1 MLKGIEFFPIF
12 NIWLD
17 CRLLIINHCDVHYNN
32 KGYTFMNMFEW
43 LNKKFSYTFALCFFT
58 IFGGWMSAVFGYY
71 LGTSFILSDYNEMI
85 TLAIKWLPLS
95 VLIPTLLHYVTF
107 GLLTPI
113 RIPAFLKPLR
123 DINNAFKDGM
133 LNTSLNDETLQV
145 LYVQL
150 SHLPMYNM
158 IAASLFGTLC
168 GFFLMGFGY
177 YDMNTAGMLTI
188 AKMKAGIKM
197 VTIGVLVV
205 VVLYGMSTYLLTEII
220 TNQHRALVY
229 QELRRRNINVYPRG
243 LIGLRIKFGFF
254 IILMI
259 ITLLTFAAMM
269 EQHRLYEETR
279 YINILTYLFISVISG
294 VFLMY
299 INSDSVMRILVEMG
313 IVTKRI
319 SSGQDAWFR
328 VMSYE
333 REFAEIE
340 YSILEMAK
348 EIEEHRKNMEL
359 KVEQRTEELR
369 EALSSLKEKDD
380 MIQKQLEIASNIQ
393 RSILP
398 GRIDDW
404 NELKLSVRYIAME
417 KIGGDF
423 YDVYQIKGDKLGIL
437 VADVSGHGIPAALIT
452 SMAKISFSSATQQY
466 DSPKRVFQEVNQNIL
481 EHIKTQDYMTAFF
494 VVIDDDY
501 NVTYANASHQKAI
514 LIRSDEG
521 RTELLDTNGLFI
533 GAIEEARETYEE
545 KETKLKYGDRLILYT
560 DGIPEAANVER
571 EEYSVDRLQEV
582 SLKNRH
588 LPLEDFTSYII
599 EDVQRFK
606 GKAPVEDD
614 ITLLVI
620 ELARDEAVDIIKQA
634 KKLIDEHKYY
644 EAIDYLERSLA
655 LYPNNRKLIYNL
667 AKNYFRVNN
676 FGKASELIEQYLEMD
691 KRNKYAYYVGG
702 AAYYQMMNYEKAIQ
716 LLEKAQSLD
725 PNFTNAL
732 FALGMAYKKIGMYQD
747 ALQIFERVSN
757 IDPDN
762 KMALFEIN
770 EIRKGLA

>member
-1 MLKGIEFFPIF
+1 
-12 NIWLD
+12 
-17 CRLLIINHCDVHYNN
+17 
-32 KGYTFMNMFEW
+32 
-43 LNKKFSYTFALCFFT
+43 
-58 IFGGWMSAVFGYY
+58 
-71 LGTSFILSDYNEMI
+71 
-85 TLAIKWLPLS
+85 
-95 VLIPTLLHYVTF
+95 
-107 GLLTPI
+107 
-113 RIPAFLKPLR
+113 
-123 DINNAFKDGM
+123 
-133 LNTSLNDETLQV
+133 
-145 LYVQL
+145 
-150 SHLPMYNM
+150 
-158 IAASLFGTLC
+158 
-168 GFFLMGFGY
+168 
-177 YDMNTAGMLTI
+177 
-188 AKMKAGIKM
+188 
-197 VTIGVLVV
+197 
-205 VVLYGMSTYLLTEII
+205 
-220 TNQHRALVY
+220 
-229 QELRRRNINVYPRG
+229 
-243 LIGLRIKFGFF
+243 
-254 IILMI
+254 
-259 ITLLTFAAMM
+259 
-269 EQHRLYEETR
+269 
-279 YINILTYLFISVISG
+279 
-294 VFLMY
+294 
-299 INSDSVMRILVEMG
+299 
-313 IVTKRI
+313 
-319 SSGQDAWFR
+319 
-328 VMSYE
+328 
-333 REFAEIE
+333 
-340 YSILEMAK
+340 MAK
-348 EIEEHRKNMEL
+348 EIEEHRKNLEL

-369 EALSSLKEKDD
+369 EALASLKEKDD

-404 NELKLSVRYIAME
+404 NELKFSVRYIAME

-423 YDVYQIKGDKLGIL
+423 YDVYQMKGDKLGIL

-481 EHIKTQDYMTAFF
+481 EHIKTQDYMTAFL

-514 LIRSDEG
+514 VIRSDEG

-545 KETKLKYGDRLILYT
+545 KETKLKYGDRLLLYT
-560 DGIPEAANVER
+560 DGIPEAENMER
-571 EEYSVDRLQEV
+571 EEYSVERLQEV
-582 SLKNRH
+582 ALKNRH

-676 FGKASELIEQYLEMD
+676 FGKASELIEQYLAMD

-732 FALGMAYKKIGMYQD
+732 FALGMAYKKTGMYQD
-747 ALQIFERVSN
+747 ALQIFERVAN

>member
-1 MLKGIEFFPIF
+1 MFI
-12 NIWLD
+12 
-17 CRLLIINHCDVHYNN
+17 
-32 KGYTFMNMFEW
+32 FEW
-43 LNKKFSYTFALCFFT
+43 LSKKISYTFAVCFFT

-71 LGTSFILSDYNEMI
+71 LGTSFILSDYNEMNA
-85 TLAIKWLPLS
+85 LALKWLPLS
-95 VLIPTLLHYVTF
+95 VLIPTLLHYISF

-113 RIPAFLKPLR
+113 KIPAFLKPLR
-123 DINNAFKDGM
+123 DINKAFNNGT
-133 LNTSLNDETLQV
+133 LNPTLDDETLKNI
-145 LYVQL
+145 YVQL
-150 SHLPMYNM
+150 SHLPLYNM
-158 IAASLFGTLC
+158 IAAALFGAMC

-177 YDMNTAGMLTI
+177 YDMYTSGTLTI
-188 AKMKAGIKM
+188 VKMKTGIKA

-205 VVLYGMSTYLLTEII
+205 IILYAMSTYLLTEII
-220 TNQHRALVY
+220 SNQHRAFVY
-229 QELRRRNINVYPRG
+229 QELRQRNINIYPRG
-243 LIGLRIKFGFF
+243 LIGLRIKFSFF

-269 EQHRLYEETR
+269 EQYRLYEGAQ
-279 YINILTYLFISVISG
+279 YVNIITYMVISIIAG
-294 VFLMY
+294 IFVMY
-299 INSDSVMRILVEMG
+299 INSDSVMRVLLEMG
-313 IVTKRI
+313 VVTKNI
-319 SSGQDAWFR
+319 ASGQNAWFK
-328 VMSYE
+328 VMSHE
-333 REFAEIE
+333 KEFAEIE
-340 YSILEMAK
+340 YSILEMATQ
-348 EIEEHRKNMEL
+348 IEEHRKNLEL

-369 EALSSLKEKDD
+369 EALASLKEKDD

-404 NELKLSVRYIAME
+404 NELKFSVRYIAME

-423 YDVYQIKGDKLGIL
+423 YDVYQIKGDKLGVL

-501 NVTYANASHQKAI
+501 NIVYANASHQKAI
-514 LIRSDEG
+514 LVHSDEG
-521 RTELLDTNGLFI
+521 RVEFLDTNGLFI

-545 KETKLKYGDRLILYT
+545 KVTKLRYGDRLLLYT
-560 DGIPEAANVER
+560 DGIPEAANVDR
-571 EEYSVDRLQEV
+571 EEYSIERLQDAA
-582 SLKNRH
+582 LKNRH
-588 LPLEDFTSYII
+588 LPLEDFTSFII

-620 ELARDEAVDIIKQA
+620 ELARDEAVDIIKQS

-644 EAIDYLERSLA
+644 EAIDYLERSLT

-716 LLEKAQSLD
+716 LLERAQSID

-732 FALGMAYKKIGMYQD
+732 FALGMAYKKIGMSQD
-747 ALQIFERVSN
+747 ALQIFERVAN

-770 EIRKGLA
+770 EIRKK

>member
-1 MLKGIEFFPIF
+1 M
-12 NIWLD
+12 NI
-17 CRLLIINHCDVHYNN
+17 
-32 KGYTFMNMFEW
+32 FEW
-43 LNKKFSYTFALCFFT
+43 LNKKFSYTFALCFLT

-71 LGTSFILSDYNEMI
+71 LGTSFILSEYNEMHS
-85 TLAIKWLPLS
+85 LAVKWLPLS
-95 VLIPTLLHYVTF
+95 VLIPTLLHYITF
-107 GLLTPI
+107 GFLTPI
-113 RIPAFLKPLR
+113 GIPAFLKPLR
-123 DINNAFKDGM
+123 DINKAFKDGN
-133 LNTSLNDETLQV
+133 LDISLDDEKLQV

-158 IAASLFGTLC
+158 IAAALFGTLC
-168 GFFLMGFGY
+168 GFVLMGLGY
-177 YDMNTAGMLTI
+177 YDMLVNGTLTI
-188 AKMKAGIKM
+188 LKIKIGIKI

-220 TNQHRALVY
+220 TNPHRAMVY
-229 QELRRRNINVYPRG
+229 QELRRRNITIYPRG
-243 LIGLRIKFGFF
+243 LIGLRIKFSFF

-279 YINILTYLFISVISG
+279 YINILTYFFVSIIAG
-294 VFLMY
+294 IFLMY
-299 INSDSVMRILVEMG
+299 LNSDSVMRILTEMG

-319 SSGQDAWFR
+319 SSGQDAWFK
-328 VMSYE
+328 VMSHE

-340 YSILEMAK
+340 FSILEMAK
-348 EIEEHRKNMEL
+348 EIEEHRKNLEL

-369 EALSSLKEKDD
+369 VALESLKEKDD
-380 MIQKQLEIASNIQ
+380 LIQKQLEIASNIQ

-404 NELKLSVRYIAME
+404 NELKFSVRYIAME

-423 YDVYQIKGDKLGIL
+423 YDVYQMKGDKLGIL

-521 RTELLDTNGLFI
+521 KTELLDTNGLFI

-545 KETKLKYGDRLILYT
+545 KETKLRYGDRLLLYT
-560 DGIPEAANVER
+560 DGIPEAANMER
-571 EEYSVDRLQEV
+571 EEYSVERLVEV

-634 KKLIDEHKYY
+634 KRLIDEHKYY

-676 FGKASELIEQYLEMD
+676 FGKAAELVEQYLEMD

-747 ALQIFERVSN
+747 ALQIFERVAN

>member
-1 MLKGIEFFPIF
+1 MFI
-12 NIWLD
+12 
-17 CRLLIINHCDVHYNN
+17 
-32 KGYTFMNMFEW
+32 FEW
-43 LNKKFSYTFALCFFT
+43 LSKKVSYTFAVCFFT

-71 LGTSFILSDYNEMI
+71 LGTSFILSNYDELNA
-85 TLAIKWLPLS
+85 LALKWLPLS
-95 VLIPTLLHYVTF
+95 VLIPTLLHYISF
-107 GLLTPI
+107 GLLTPMK
-113 RIPAFLKPLR
+113 IPAFLKPLR
-123 DINNAFKDGM
+123 DINKAFNNGT
-133 LNTSLNDETLQV
+133 LNTSLDNETLQNI
-145 LYVQL
+145 YVQL
-150 SHLPMYNM
+150 SHFPLYNM
-158 IAASLFGTLC
+158 IAASLFGAMC

-177 YDMNTAGMLTI
+177 YDMYTSGTLTVV
-188 AKMKAGIKM
+188 KMKTGIKAI
-197 VTIGVLVV
+197 TIGVLVV
-205 VVLYGMSTYLLTEII
+205 IILYGMTTYLLTEII
-220 TNQHRALVY
+220 SNQHRAFVY
-229 QELRRRNINVYPRG
+229 QELRRRNINIYPRG
-243 LIGLRIKFGFF
+243 LIGLRIKFSFF

-269 EQHRLYEETR
+269 EQYRLYEGAQ
-279 YINILTYLFISVISG
+279 YVNIITYMVISIIAG
-294 VFLMY
+294 IFVMY
-299 INSDSVMRILVEMG
+299 INSDSVMRVLVEMG
-313 IVTKRI
+313 VVTKNI
-319 SSGQDAWFR
+319 ASGQNAWFK
-328 VMSYE
+328 VMSHE
-333 REFAEIE
+333 EEFAEIE

-348 EIEEHRKNMEL
+348 QIEEHRKNLEL

-369 EALSSLKEKDD
+369 EALASLKEKDD

-404 NELKLSVRYIAME
+404 NELKFSVRYIAME

-423 YDVYQIKGDKLGIL
+423 YDVYQIKGDKLGVL

-501 NVTYANASHQKAI
+501 NVVYANASHQKAI
-514 LIRSDEG
+514 LVRSDEG
-521 RTELLDTNGLFI
+521 RVEFLDTNGLFI

-545 KETKLKYGDRLILYT
+545 KVTKLRYGDRLLLYT
-560 DGIPEAANVER
+560 DGIPEAANVDR
-571 EEYSVDRLQEV
+571 EEYSIERLQDV
-582 SLKNRH
+582 ALKNRH
-588 LPLEDFTSYII
+588 LPLEDFTSFII

-620 ELARDEAVDIIKQA
+620 ELARDEAVDIIKQS

-644 EAIDYLERSLA
+644 EAIDYLERSLT

-702 AAYYQMMNYEKAIQ
+702 AAYYQMMNYDKAIQ
-716 LLEKAQSLD
+716 LLERAQSID

-732 FALGMAYKKIGMYQD
+732 FALGMAYKKMGMFQD
-747 ALQIFERVSN
+747 ALQIFERVAN

-770 EIRKGLA
+770 EIRKK

>member
-1 MLKGIEFFPIF
+1 M
-12 NIWLD
+12 NI
-17 CRLLIINHCDVHYNN
+17 
-32 KGYTFMNMFEW
+32 FEW
-43 LNKKFSYTFALCFFT
+43 LNRKFSYTFALCFLT
-58 IFGGWMSAVFGYY
+58 IFGGWMSAVFGYF
-71 LGTSFILSDYNEMI
+71 LGTSFILSEYQEMHY
-85 TLAIKWLPLS
+85 LAVKWLPLS
-95 VLIPTLLHYVTF
+95 VLIPTLLHYITF
-107 GLLTPI
+107 GFLTPLG
-113 RIPAFLKPLR
+113 IPALLKPLR
-123 DINNAFKDGM
+123 DINNAFKEGT
-133 LNTSLNDETLQV
+133 LNTSLSNNELQV
-145 LYVQL
+145 LYIQL

-158 IAASLFGTLC
+158 IAASLFGTMC
-168 GFFLMGFGY
+168 GFVLMGLGY
-177 YDMNTAGMLTI
+177 YDMVMHGTLTI
-188 AKMKAGIKM
+188 LKMKIGIKI

-220 TNQHRALVY
+220 VNPHRAQIY
-229 QELRRRNINVYPRG
+229 QELRKRNINIYPRG
-243 LIGLRIKFGFF
+243 LIGLRIKFSFF

-279 YINILTYLFISVISG
+279 YISILTYFLVSVVAG

-299 INSDSVMRILVEMG
+299 INSDSVMRILDEMG

-328 VMSYE
+328 IMSYE

-340 YSILEMAK
+340 FSILEMAK
-348 EIEEHRKNMEL
+348 EIEEHRKNLEL

-369 EALSSLKEKDD
+369 EALASLKEKDD

-404 NELKLSVRYIAME
+404 NELKFSVRYIAME

-437 VADVSGHGIPAALIT
+437 IADVSGHGIPAALIT

-501 NVTYANASHQKAI
+501 NVTYSNASHQKAI

-545 KETKLKYGDRLILYT
+545 KETKLKYGDRLLLYT
-560 DGIPEAANVER
+560 DGIPEAANMER
-571 EEYSVDRLQEV
+571 EEYSVERLLEI

-676 FGKASELIEQYLEMD
+676 FGKSSELIEQYLEMD

-732 FALGMAYKKIGMYQD
+732 FALGMAYKKVGMYQD
-747 ALQIFERVSN
+747 ALQIFERVAN

-770 EIRKGLA
+770 EIRKGLS

>member
-1 MLKGIEFFPIF
+1 MFI
-12 NIWLD
+12 
-17 CRLLIINHCDVHYNN
+17 
-32 KGYTFMNMFEW
+32 FEW
-43 LNKKFSYTFALCFFT
+43 LNKKVSYTFAVCFLT

-71 LGTSFILSDYNEMI
+71 LGTSFILSDYNEMNA
-85 TLAIKWLPLS
+85 LALKWLPLS
-95 VLIPTLLHYVTF
+95 VLIPTLLHYISF

-113 RIPAFLKPLR
+113 KIPAFLKPLR
-123 DINNAFKDGM
+123 DINKAFNNGT
-133 LNTSLNDETLQV
+133 LNTSLDDETLKNI
-145 LYVQL
+145 YVQL
-150 SHLPMYNM
+150 SHLPLYNM
-158 IAASLFGTLC
+158 IAAALFGAMC

-177 YDMNTAGMLTI
+177 YDMYTSGTLTI
-188 AKMKAGIKM
+188 VKMKTGIKA

-205 VVLYGMSTYLLTEII
+205 IILYAMSTYLLTEII
-220 TNQHRALVY
+220 SNQHRAFVY
-229 QELRRRNINVYPRG
+229 QELRQRNINIYPRG
-243 LIGLRIKFGFF
+243 LIGLRIKFSFF

-269 EQHRLYEETR
+269 EQYRLYEGAQ
-279 YINILTYLFISVISG
+279 YVNIITYMVISIIAG
-294 VFLMY
+294 IFVMY
-299 INSDSVMRILVEMG
+299 INSDSVMRVLLEMG
-313 IVTKRI
+313 VVTKNI
-319 SSGQDAWFR
+319 ASGQNAWFK
-328 VMSYE
+328 VMSHE
-333 REFAEIE
+333 KEFAEIE
-340 YSILEMAK
+340 YSILEMATQ
-348 EIEEHRKNMEL
+348 IEEHRKNLEL

-369 EALSSLKEKDD
+369 EALASLKEKDD

-404 NELKLSVRYIAME
+404 NELKFSVRYIAME

-423 YDVYQIKGDKLGIL
+423 YDVYQIKGDKLGVL

-501 NVTYANASHQKAI
+501 NIVYANASHQKAI
-514 LIRSDEG
+514 LVHSDEG
-521 RTELLDTNGLFI
+521 RVEFLDTNGLFI

-545 KETKLKYGDRLILYT
+545 KVTKLRYGDRLLLYT
-560 DGIPEAANVER
+560 DGIPEAANVDR
-571 EEYSVDRLQEV
+571 EEYSIERLQDAA
-582 SLKNRH
+582 LKNRH
-588 LPLEDFTSYII
+588 LPLEDFTSFII

-620 ELARDEAVDIIKQA
+620 ELARDEAVDIIKQS

-644 EAIDYLERSLA
+644 EAIDYLERSLT

-716 LLEKAQSLD
+716 LLERAQSID

-732 FALGMAYKKIGMYQD
+732 FALGMAYKKIGMSQD
-747 ALQIFERVSN
+747 ALQIFERVAN

-770 EIRKGLA
+770 EIRKK

>member
-1 MLKGIEFFPIF
+1 MFI
-12 NIWLD
+12 
-17 CRLLIINHCDVHYNN
+17 
-32 KGYTFMNMFEW
+32 FEW
-43 LNKKFSYTFALCFFT
+43 LNKKVSYTFAVCFLT

-71 LGTSFILSDYNEMI
+71 LGTSFILSDYNEMNA
-85 TLAIKWLPLS
+85 LALKWLPLS
-95 VLIPTLLHYVTF
+95 VLIPTLLHYISF

-113 RIPAFLKPLR
+113 KIPAFLKPLR
-123 DINNAFKDGM
+123 DINKAFNNGT
-133 LNTSLNDETLQV
+133 LNPTLDDETLKNI
-145 LYVQL
+145 YVQL
-150 SHLPMYNM
+150 SHLPLYNM
-158 IAASLFGTLC
+158 IAAALFGAMC

-177 YDMNTAGMLTI
+177 YDMYTSGTLTI
-188 AKMKAGIKM
+188 VKMKTGIKA

-205 VVLYGMSTYLLTEII
+205 IILYAMSTYLLTEII
-220 TNQHRALVY
+220 SNQHRAFVY
-229 QELRRRNINVYPRG
+229 QELRQRNINIYPRG
-243 LIGLRIKFGFF
+243 LIGLRIKFSFF

-269 EQHRLYEETR
+269 EQYRLYEGAQ
-279 YINILTYLFISVISG
+279 YVNIITYMVISIIAG
-294 VFLMY
+294 IFVMY
-299 INSDSVMRILVEMG
+299 INSDSVMRVLLEMG
-313 IVTKRI
+313 VVTKNI
-319 SSGQDAWFR
+319 ASGQNAWFK
-328 VMSYE
+328 VMSHE
-333 REFAEIE
+333 KEFAEIE
-340 YSILEMAK
+340 YSILEMATQ
-348 EIEEHRKNMEL
+348 IEEHRKNLEL

-369 EALSSLKEKDD
+369 EALASLKEKDD

-404 NELKLSVRYIAME
+404 NELKFSVRYIAME

-423 YDVYQIKGDKLGIL
+423 YDVYQIKGDKLGVL

-501 NVTYANASHQKAI
+501 NIVYANASHQKAI
-514 LIRSDEG
+514 LVHSDEG
-521 RTELLDTNGLFI
+521 RVEFLDTNGLFI

-545 KETKLKYGDRLILYT
+545 KVTKLRYGDRLLLYT
-560 DGIPEAANVER
+560 DGIPEAANVDR
-571 EEYSVDRLQEV
+571 EEYSIERLQDAA
-582 SLKNRH
+582 LKNRH
-588 LPLEDFTSYII
+588 LPLEDFTSFII

-620 ELARDEAVDIIKQA
+620 ELARDEAVDIIKQS

-644 EAIDYLERSLA
+644 EAIDYLERSLT

-716 LLEKAQSLD
+716 LLERAQSID

-732 FALGMAYKKIGMYQD
+732 FALGMAYKKIGMSQD
-747 ALQIFERVSN
+747 ALQIFERVAN

-770 EIRKGLA
+770 EIRKK

>member
-1 MLKGIEFFPIF
+1 M
-12 NIWLD
+12 NI
-17 CRLLIINHCDVHYNN
+17 
-32 KGYTFMNMFEW
+32 FEW
-43 LNKKFSYTFALCFFT
+43 LNKKFSYTFALCFIT

-71 LGTSFILSDYNEMI
+71 LGTSFILAEYNEMYF
-85 TLAIKWLPLS
+85 LAIKWLPLS
-95 VLIPTLLHYVTF
+95 VLIPTILHYLTF
-107 GLLTPI
+107 GILTPFG
-113 RIPAFLKPLR
+113 IPAFFKPLR
-123 DINNAFKDGM
+123 DINNAFKDGT
-133 LNTSLNDETLQV
+133 LNTSLSTENLQV
-145 LYVQL
+145 LYIQL

-158 IAASLFGTLC
+158 VAASFFATLC

-177 YDMNTAGMLTI
+177 YDMLTNGTLTI
-188 AKMKAGIKM
+188 IKMKIGIKI

-229 QELRRRNINVYPRG
+229 QELRNRNVNIYPRG
-243 LIGLRIKFGFF
+243 LIGLRIKFSFF

-279 YINILTYLFISVISG
+279 YINILAYFFISIVAG

-299 INSDSVMRILVEMG
+299 INSDSVMRILNEMG
-313 IVTKRI
+313 IVTKKI
-319 SSGQDAWFR
+319 SSGQEAWFR
-328 VMSYE
+328 IMSYE

-348 EIEEHRKNMEL
+348 EIEEHRKNLEL

-369 EALSSLKEKDD
+369 EALASLKEKDD
-380 MIQKQLEIASNIQ
+380 LIQKQLEIASNIQ

-404 NELKLSVRYIAME
+404 NELKFSVRYIAME

-423 YDVYQIKGDKLGIL
+423 YDVYQMKGDKLGIL

-452 SMAKISFSSATQQY
+452 SMAKISFSSATQQF
-466 DSPKRVFQEVNQNIL
+466 DSPKRVFQEVNQSIL

-501 NVTYANASHQKAI
+501 NVVYANASHQKAI

-560 DGIPEAANVER
+560 DGIPEAANVDR
-571 EEYSVDRLQEV
+571 EEYSVDRLLEV

-588 LPLEDFTSYII
+588 LTLEDFASYII

-620 ELARDEAVDIIKQA
+620 ELARDETVDIIKQA

-716 LLEKAQSLD
+716 LLEKAQSID
-725 PNFTNAL
+725 SNFTNAL

-747 ALQIFERVSN
+747 ALHVFERVAN

-770 EIRKGLA
+770 EIRKGLS

>member
-1 MLKGIEFFPIF
+1 MFI
-12 NIWLD
+12 
-17 CRLLIINHCDVHYNN
+17 
-32 KGYTFMNMFEW
+32 FEW
-43 LNKKFSYTFALCFFT
+43 LNKKVSYTFAVCFLT

-71 LGTSFILSDYNEMI
+71 LGTSFILSNYDEMNA
-85 TLAIKWLPLS
+85 LALKWLPLS
-95 VLIPTLLHYVTF
+95 VLIPTLLHYISF
-107 GLLTPI
+107 GLFTPMK
-113 RIPAFLKPLR
+113 IPAFLKPLR
-123 DINNAFKDGM
+123 DINKAFNNGT
-133 LNTSLNDETLQV
+133 LNTSLDNETLQNI
-145 LYVQL
+145 YVQL
-150 SHLPMYNM
+150 SHLPLYNM
-158 IAASLFGTLC
+158 IAASLFAAMC

-177 YDMNTAGMLTI
+177 YDMYTSGALTVV
-188 AKMKAGIKM
+188 KMKTGIKA

-205 VVLYGMSTYLLTEII
+205 IILYAMSTYLLTEII
-220 TNQHRALVY
+220 SNQHRAFVY
-229 QELRRRNINVYPRG
+229 QELRQRNINIYPRG
-243 LIGLRIKFGFF
+243 LIGLRIKFSFF

-269 EQHRLYEETR
+269 EQYRLYEGAQ
-279 YINILTYLFISVISG
+279 YVNIITYMVISIIAG
-294 VFLMY
+294 IFVMY

-313 IVTKRI
+313 VVTKNI
-319 SSGQDAWFR
+319 ASGQNAWFK
-328 VMSYE
+328 VMSHE
-333 REFAEIE
+333 EEFAEIE

-348 EIEEHRKNMEL
+348 QIEEHRKNLEL

-369 EALSSLKEKDD
+369 EALASLKEKDD

-404 NELKLSVRYIAME
+404 NELKFSVRYIAME

-423 YDVYQIKGDKLGIL
+423 YDVYQIKGDKLGVL

-501 NVTYANASHQKAI
+501 NIVYANASHQKAI
-514 LIRSDEG
+514 LVRSDEG
-521 RTELLDTNGLFI
+521 IVEFLDTNGLFI

-545 KETKLKYGDRLILYT
+545 KVTKLRYGDRLLLYT
-560 DGIPEAANVER
+560 DGIPEAANIDR
-571 EEYSVDRLQEV
+571 EEYSIERFQDVA
-582 SLKNRH
+582 LKNRH
-588 LPLEDFTSYII
+588 LPLEDFTSFII

-620 ELARDEAVDIIKQA
+620 ELARDEAVDIIKQS

-644 EAIDYLERSLA
+644 EAIDYLERSIT

-702 AAYYQMMNYEKAIQ
+702 AAYYQMMNYDKAIQ
-716 LLEKAQSLD
+716 LLERAQSID

-732 FALGMAYKKIGMYQD
+732 FALGMAYKKIGMFQD
-747 ALQIFERVSN
+747 ALQIFERVAN

-770 EIRKGLA
+770 EIRKK

>member
-1 MLKGIEFFPIF
+1 
-12 NIWLD
+12 
-17 CRLLIINHCDVHYNN
+17 
-32 KGYTFMNMFEW
+32 MNTFEW
-43 LNKKFSYTFALCFFT
+43 LNKKFSYTFALCFLT

-71 LGTSFILSDYNEMI
+71 LGTSFILSEYQEMHH
-85 TLAIKWLPLS
+85 LAVKWLPLS
-95 VLIPTLLHYVTF
+95 VLIPTLLHYITF
-107 GLLTPI
+107 GFLTPI
-113 RIPAFLKPLR
+113 GIPALLKPLR
-123 DINNAFKDGM
+123 DINNAFKGGV
-133 LNTSLNDETLQV
+133 LNTSYTNDDLQV
-145 LYVQL
+145 LYIQL

-158 IAASLFGTLC
+158 IAASLFGMLC
-168 GFFLMGFGY
+168 GFVLMVFGY
-177 YDMNTAGMLTI
+177 YDMRIVGTLTI
-188 AKMKAGIKM
+188 LKMKIGIKI

-205 VVLYGMSTYLLTEII
+205 VVLYGMSTYLLTEIV
-220 TNQHRALVY
+220 TNPHRALVY
-229 QELRRRNINVYPRG
+229 QELRLRNINMYPRG
-243 LIGLRIKFGFF
+243 LIGLRIKFSFF

-259 ITLLTFAAMM
+259 IILFTFAAMM

-279 YINILTYLFISVISG
+279 YINILTYFFVSIVAG

-299 INSDSVMRILVEMG
+299 INSDSVMRILNEMG
-313 IVTKRI
+313 IVTKSI
-319 SSGQDAWFR
+319 STGQDAWFR

-333 REFAEIE
+333 KEFAEIE
-340 YSILEMAK
+340 FSILEMAK
-348 EIEEHRKNMEL
+348 EIEEHRKNLEL

-369 EALSSLKEKDD
+369 EALASLKEKDD
-380 MIQKQLEIASNIQ
+380 LIQKQLEIASNIQ

-404 NELKLSVRYIAME
+404 NELKFSVRYIAME

-423 YDVYQIKGDKLGIL
+423 YDVYQMKGDRLGIL

-501 NVTYANASHQKAI
+501 NVTYANASHQKSI

-560 DGIPEAANVER
+560 DGIPESANMER
-571 EEYSVDRLQEV
+571 EEYSVERLMEI

-588 LPLEDFTSYII
+588 LPLEEFTSYII

-634 KKLIDEHKYY
+634 KKLIEEHKYY

-676 FGKASELIEQYLEMD
+676 FGKASELIEQYLAMD

-732 FALGMAYKKIGMYQD
+732 FALGMAYKKIGMHQD
-747 ALQIFERVSN
+747 ALQIFERVAN

-770 EIRKGLA
+770 EIRKGLS